1 MISRKAKRMDRHHKR
16 RTMGGLNLIS
26 LMDIFTIL
34 VFFLLVNSQ
43 DVEVLPNAKDI
54 QLPESYAEEKARE
67 NVAILV
73 TDDVILVQGK
83 VVASMEDVMQQQGLV
98 IAGLEHELRLQTERM
113 LRKETLAHI
122 EDREVTIMADR
133 QLPYRLLKKVMASCT
148 AADYGKIS
156 LAVLQKSPD
165 TEELMSRVQ

>member
-16 RTMGGLNLIS
+16 RTTGGLNLIS

-165 TEELMSRVQ
+165 TEELMARVQ

>member
-1 MISRKAKRMDRHHKR
+1 
-16 RTMGGLNLIS
+16 
-26 LMDIFTIL
+26 
-34 VFFLLVNSQ
+34 VNSQ
-43 DVEVLPNAKDI
+43 DIEVLPNAKDI

-133 QLPYRLLKKVMASCT
+133 ELPYRLLKKVMASCM

-156 LAVLQKSPD
+156 LAVLQKYTD
-165 TEELMSRVQ
+165 TEELMARVQ

>member
-1 MISRKAKRMDRHHKR
+1 MDRHHKR
-16 RTMGGLNLIS
+16 RTIGGLNLIS

-113 LRKETLAHI
+113 LLKETLAHI

-133 QLPYRLLKKVMASCT
+133 ELPYRLLKKVMASCT

-165 TEELMSRVQ
+165 IEELMVRVQ